1 MTFAGSLKSMS
12 KKKADN
18 HDRAPMPPALIDKV
32 ASRFRALSDPNR
44 LQLLQLLIEGDRSV
58 NAIAEAAGLS
68 LANASKHLA
77 LLCAAGFIVRRK
89 DGTRAIYALAND
101 TPKLLCDLVCR
112 DVKAQVE
119 RDAAIAGEIDVA

>member
-1 MTFAGSLKSMS
+1 MTKDTAHHAQMI
-12 KKKADN
+12 
-18 HDRAPMPPALIDKV
+18 PPPLVDKV
-32 ASRFRALSDPNR
+32 AARFRALSDPNR
-44 LQLLQLLIEGDRSV
+44 LLLLQLLLEGECSV

-77 LLCAAGFIVRRK
+77 LLCQAGFIRRRK
-89 DGTRAIYALAND
+89 EGTRAFYALAND

-119 RDAAIAGEIDVA
+119 RDLALAHDLTQT